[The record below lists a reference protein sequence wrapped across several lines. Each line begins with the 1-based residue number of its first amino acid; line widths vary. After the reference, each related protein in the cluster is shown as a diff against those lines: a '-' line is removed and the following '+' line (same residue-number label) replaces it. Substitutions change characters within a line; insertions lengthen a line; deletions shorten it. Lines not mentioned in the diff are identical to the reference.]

1 MIKYFISQ
9 MTYSPYLTSLEEI
22 ENSKIERGQKIE
34 QYFWEKND
42 DPLKMEKKLK
52 KKHLGWCFT
61 TRF

>member
-1 MIKYFISQ
+1 MA
-9 MTYSPYLTSLEEI
+9 YSPYLTSLEEI

-42 DPLKMEKKLK
+42 DPLKMKKKLK